1 MASVAEDDLT
11 AITSAIPGENPAGA
25 DLREDDSHSSEFR
38 TIRDARNEARRIE
51 RRADE
56 EGEDVGPAMGQWQTV
71 YELGQQALTEWTKDL
86 EIAAYMIEALVR
98 LEGFGGVARGFR
110 IARELVVNF
119 WDHLYPL
126 PDEEG
131 LATRVLPLTWLN
143 GADGDGVL
151 LGPLHRIPLTEGSSC
166 GPFAMWQYLQATEIS
181 ATTDPA
187 AREDRIRQ
195 GAATFDEINRAC
207 NESSPQF
214 FLQLVHD
221 IEDCQREFR
230 ALDKLLTE
238 KCGNEHA
245 PPTSRILE
253 TLENC
258 LRAVQEIG
266 KKRIA
271 DAAITT
277 ADIGGNG
284 AGGGIS
290 FDGTNRAA
298 GGVSA
303 AGGFQLSTR
312 DDAFRILLAV
322 ADFFERGEP
331 QSLLPAQL
339 RRVVRWGRLTPQ
351 ELFVELLDDNNALDQ
366 MFKLVGIARPET
378 PQE

>member
-1 MASVAEDDLT
+1 MASVAEDEMT
-11 AITSAIPGENPAGA
+11 AITSAIAGDNPAGA

-56 EGEDVGPAMGQWQTV
+56 EVEDAGPAMAQWQTV
-71 YELGQQALTEWTKDL
+71 LELGQRALSEWTKDL
-86 EIAAYMIEALVR
+86 EIAAYLIEALTR

-110 IARELVVNF
+110 MVRELVASF
-119 WDHLYPL
+119 WDNLYPL

-151 LGPLHRIPLTEGSSC
+151 LGPLNRIPLTEGSSC
-166 GPFAMWQYLQATEIS
+166 GPFAMWQYLQATELA
-181 ATTDPA
+181 ATADATG
-187 AREDRIRQ
+187 REDRIRQ
-195 GAATFDEINRAC
+195 GATTRDQIDRAC
-207 NESSPQF
+207 NETSPQF
-214 FLQLVHD
+214 FLQLVQD
-221 IEDCQREFR
+221 IEDCQREFQ

-238 KCGNEHA
+238 KCGHEHA
-245 PPTSRILE
+245 PPSSRIRE
-253 TLENC
+253 TLDNC

-266 KKRIA
+266 RKRMA
-271 DAAITT
+271 DATITT
-277 ADIGGNG
+277 ADVGGNG

-290 FDGTNRAA
+290 FDGSNRGA
-298 GGVSA
+298 GGVSS

-322 ADFFERGEP
+322 ADFFERSEP
-331 QSLLPAQL
+331 QSLLPAQI

-351 ELFVELLDDNNALDQ
+351 ELFAELLDDGGALEQ
-366 MFKLVGIARPET
+366 MFKLVGIPRPENS
-378 PQE
+378 E